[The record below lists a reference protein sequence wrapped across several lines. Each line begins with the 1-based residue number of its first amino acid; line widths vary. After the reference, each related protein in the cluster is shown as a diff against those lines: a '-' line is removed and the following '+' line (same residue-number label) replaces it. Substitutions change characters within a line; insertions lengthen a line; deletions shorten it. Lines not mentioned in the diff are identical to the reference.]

1 MSLTSLT
8 GYNQWQCNKLP
19 IGCEQAFGLS
29 YFWVPFGKTRTC
41 TCVLVWVLVYY
52 VLKPFPLVI
61 VALCFPHGDFK
72 DEFVHGYCSPA
83 GVAVFCGRHLS
94 ARFPWSLS
102 VCPLI
107 IFDSVFQPLCLRLS
121 QYLALPV
128 CLYPSPLSALYQGM
142 FLSLFPFV
150 PLALPATPSLFL
162 VVQFLMGQIK
172 S

>member
-128 CLYPSPLSALYQGM
+128 CLYPSPLRPGDSYWVLYCVYNTCKYWVYPI
-142 FLSLFPFV
+142 F
-150 PLALPATPSLFL
+150 T
-162 VVQFLMGQIK
+162 MGIVIFTIQ
-172 S
+172 